1 MKTEPPKKFFE
12 AEKSHNWTPQKRK
25 KQFLKQNWRDSLS
38 NIKKIWFVIWIWKKK
53 NSKCHWT
60 LHAWRIQIALQI
72 MMMFYSLRNQN
83 CQTNAFSTE
92 NFELKVF
99 KKPTPLPRFCFNL
112 SNSREEE
119 KKTSHLQR
127 WFYQYRES

>member
-1 MKTEPPKKFFE
+1 
-12 AEKSHNWTPQKRK
+12 
-25 KQFLKQNWRDSLS
+25 
-38 NIKKIWFVIWIWKKK
+38 
-53 NSKCHWT
+53 
-60 LHAWRIQIALQI
+60 

-119 KKTSHLQR
+119 KKNDDVCAICYDKLIL
-127 WFYQYRES
+127 ESPEKGFEPVSVKGCNHKFHKKCIDRSFLEGKLNCPICRFNIVYSTPVVKRKIKLDSKYLHEF